1 MTGALD
7 AHVVVAHAGLDVHLS
22 LRPGEVLAV
31 MGPSGAGKTTLLDA
45 VAGLTRLDD
54 GHVDIDGDQL
64 ADATRH
70 TPPSRRAIGLLGQDP
85 LLFPHMTATANI
97 AFAARS
103 AGSSRA
109 EAVAIAEEW
118 MPRIGLPGLGARR
131 PDQLSGGQRQRV
143 ALARALAAR
152 PRLLLLDEPFS
163 SLDVLAAAQ
172 LREVVRDQLHGTTTI
187 VVSHTVADA
196 HALADRLLIIEHG
209 RISQQG
215 PLHEVLSTP
224 STPFTQAVA
233 ASRSGGDVAEP
244 GWPGPS
250 FLGR

>member
-7 AHVVVAHAGLDVHLS
+7 AHVIVEHAELDVRLS
-22 LRPGEVLAV
+22 LSPGDVLAV

-45 VAGLTRLDD
+45 ISGLTRLDA
-54 GHVDIDGDQL
+54 GHVDIDGDRL

-85 LLFPHMTATANI
+85 LLFPHMTAIGNI

-109 EAVAIAEEW
+109 DALALAEEW
-118 MPRIGLPGLGARR
+118 MPRIGLPGLGDRR

-172 LREVVRDQLHGTTTI
+172 LREVVREQLHGTTTI

-196 HALADRLLIIEHG
+196 HALADRLLILEHG
-209 RISQQG
+209 HATHEG
-215 PLHEVLSTP
+215 PLHDILAAP
-224 STPFTQAVA
+224 STPFARAVA
-233 ASRSGGDVAEP
+233 TSAE
-244 GWPGPS
+244 
-250 FLGR
+250 

>member
-7 AHVVVAHAGLDVHLS
+7 AHVVVAHAGLDVRLS
-22 LRPGEVLAV
+22 LRPGDVLAV

-45 VAGLTRLDD
+45 LAGLTRLDD
-54 GHVDIDGDQL
+54 GHVGIDGDRL
-64 ADATRH
+64 ADAARH
-70 TPPSRRAIGLLGQDP
+70 TAPSRRAIGLLGQDP
-85 LLFPHMTATANI
+85 LLFPHMSAVGNI

-103 AGSSRA
+103 AGASRA
-109 EAVAIAEEW
+109 DAVAVAEAW
-118 MPRIGLPGLGARR
+118 MPRIGLPDLGDRR

-172 LREVVRDQLHGTTTI
+172 LRQVVREQLHGTTTI

-196 HALADRLLIIEHG
+196 HALADRLLILEHG
-209 RISQQG
+209 HATHEG
-215 PLHEVLSTP
+215 PLNDILAAP
-224 STPFTQAVA
+224 STPFARAVA
-233 ASRSGGDVAEP
+233 TSAQ
-244 GWPGPS
+244 
-250 FLGR
+250 

>member
-1 MTGALD
+1 MTGELD
-7 AHVVVAHAGLDVHLS
+7 AHVVVTHASLDVRLS
-22 LRPGEVLAV
+22 LQPRDVLAV

-45 VAGLTRLDD
+45 LAGLTRLDG
-54 GHVDIDGDQL
+54 GHVSIDGAVL
-64 ADATRH
+64 ADDRRH
-70 TPPSRRAIGLLGQDP
+70 TAPSRRAIGLLGQDP
-85 LLFPHMTATANI
+85 LLFPHMTAIGNI

-109 EAVAIAEEW
+109 DAVAVAEEW
-118 MPRIGLPGLGARR
+118 MPRIGLPDLGDRR

-172 LREVVRDQLHGTTTI
+172 LRQVVREQLRGTTTI

-196 HALADRLLIIEHG
+196 ESLADRILILEHG
-209 RISQQG
+209 QISQEG
-215 PLHEVLSTP
+215 ALHEVLSTP
-224 STPFTQAVA
+224 STPFAHAIA
-233 ASRSGGDVAEP
+233 ASAQ
-244 GWPGPS
+244 
-250 FLGR
+250 

>member
-7 AHVVVAHAGLDVHLS
+7 AHVIVDHAELDVRLS
-22 LRPGEVLAV
+22 LQPGEVLTV

-45 VAGLTRLDD
+45 ISGLTRLDA
-54 GHVDIDGDQL
+54 GHVDIDGDRL
-64 ADATRH
+64 ADVTRH

-85 LLFPHMTATANI
+85 LLFPHMTAIGNI

-109 EAVAIAEEW
+109 EAVAVAAEW
-118 MPRIGLPGLGARR
+118 MPRIGLPGMGDRR

-163 SLDVLAAAQ
+163 SLDLLAAAQ
-172 LREVVRDQLHGTTTI
+172 LREVVHEQLHGTTTI
-187 VVSHTVADA
+187 VVSHTIADA
-196 HALADRLLIIEHG
+196 HALADRLLILEEG

-215 PLHEVLSTP
+215 LLDEVLTAP
-224 STPFTQAVA
+224 GTPFAQAVA
-233 ASRSGGDVAEP
+233 ASQ
-244 GWPGPS
+244 
-250 FLGR
+250 

>member
-7 AHVVVAHAGLDVHLS
+7 AHVVVDHAGLDVRLS
-22 LRPGEVLAV
+22 LAPGSVLAV

-45 VAGLTRLDD
+45 LAGLTRLDA
-54 GHVDIDGDQL
+54 GHVSIDGGVL
-64 ADATRH
+64 ADARRH
-70 TPPSRRAIGLLGQDP
+70 TAPSRRAIGLLGQDP
-85 LLFPHMTATANI
+85 LLFPHMTAVGNI

-109 EAVAIAEEW
+109 AAVAMAEEW
-118 MPRIGLPGLGARR
+118 MPRIGLPGLGDRR

-172 LREVVRDQLHGTTTI
+172 QRQIVRDHLHGTTTI

-196 HALADRLLIIEHG
+196 HALADRLLILEHG
-209 RISQQG
+209 HATHEG
-215 PLHEVLSTP
+215 PLNEVLASP
-224 STPFTQAVA
+224 STPFAHAVA
-233 ASRSGGDVAEP
+233 ASQQ
-244 GWPGPS
+244 
-250 FLGR
+250 

>member
-22 LRPGEVLAV
+22 VRPGEVLAV

-45 VAGLTRLDD
+45 IAGLTRLGA
-54 GHVDIDGDQL
+54 GHVHIDGQRL
-64 ADATRH
+64 ADAMRH
-70 TPPSRRAIGLLGQDP
+70 TPPSRRSIGLLGQDP
-85 LLFPHMTATANI
+85 LLFPHMTAVGNI

-109 EAVAIAEEW
+109 EAVAVGEEW
-118 MPRIGLPGLGARR
+118 MPRIGLAGLGDRR

-187 VVSHTVADA
+187 VVSHTIADA
-196 HALADRLLIIEHG
+196 QALADRLLILEHG
-209 RISQQG
+209 RPTQEGSLG
-215 PLHEVLSTP
+215 EVLAAPGTE
-224 STPFTQAVA
+224 FAAAVA
-233 ASRSGGDVAEP
+233 STSR
-244 GWPGPS
+244 
-250 FLGR
+250 

>member
-1 MTGALD
+1 MTGTLD
-7 AHVVVAHAGLDVHLS
+7 AHVVVDHAGLDVRLT

-45 VAGLTRLDD
+45 VAGLTRLDG
-54 GHVDIDGDQL
+54 GHVDIGGDRL
-64 ADATRH
+64 ADASRH

-85 LLFPHMTATANI
+85 LLFPHMTAVANI

-109 EAVAIAEEW
+109 DALAMAEEW
-118 MPRIGLPGLGARR
+118 MPRIGLPDLGGRR

-172 LREVVRDQLHGTTTI
+172 LREVVREQLHGTTTI

-196 HALADRLLIIEHG
+196 HALADRLLILEHG
-209 RISQQG
+209 RISQEG
-215 PLHEVLSTP
+215 VLDEVLSAP
-224 STPFTQAVA
+224 DTPFAQAVA
-233 ASRSGGDVAEP
+233 ASQ
-244 GWPGPS
+244 
-250 FLGR
+250 

>member
-1 MTGALD
+1 MTGTLD
-7 AHVVVAHAGLDVHLS
+7 AHVVVDHAGLDVRLT

-45 VAGLTRLDD
+45 VAGLTRLDG
-54 GHVDIDGDQL
+54 GHVDIGGDRL
-64 ADATRH
+64 ADASRH

-85 LLFPHMTATANI
+85 LLFPHMTAVANI

-109 EAVAIAEEW
+109 DALAMAEEW
-118 MPRIGLPGLGARR
+118 MPRVGLPGLGDRH

-172 LREVVRDQLHGTTTI
+172 LREVVREQLHGTTTI

-196 HALADRLLIIEHG
+196 HALADRLLILEHG
-209 RISQQG
+209 HATHEG
-215 PLHEVLSTP
+215 PLHDILAAP
-224 STPFTQAVA
+224 STPFARAVA
-233 ASRSGGDVAEP
+233 TSAE
-244 GWPGPS
+244 
-250 FLGR
+250 

>member
-7 AHVVVAHAGLDVHLS
+7 ARG
-22 LRPGEVLAV
+22 VLAV
-31 MGPSGAGKTTLLDA
+31 RGPSGAGKTTLLDA
-45 VAGLTRLDD
+45 LAGLTRLDA
-54 GHVDIDGDQL
+54 GHVSIDGGVL
-64 ADATRH
+64 ADARRH
-70 TPPSRRAIGLLGQDP
+70 TAPSRRAIGLLGQDP
-85 LLFPHMTATANI
+85 LLFPHMTAVGNI

-109 EAVAIAEEW
+109 AAVAMAEEW
-118 MPRIGLPGLGARR
+118 MPRIGLPVLGDRR

-172 LREVVRDQLHGTTTI
+172 QRQIVRDHLHGTTTI

-196 HALADRLLIIEHG
+196 HALADPPPIHDHG
-209 RISQQG
+209 HPTREG
-215 PLHEVLSTP
+215 PPAATP
-224 STPFTQAVA
+224 PPPATPFARAVA
-233 ASRSGGDVAEP
+233 ASAQ
-244 GWPGPS
+244 
-250 FLGR
+250 

>member
-1 MTGALD
+1 MTGSLD

-45 VAGLTRLDD
+45 LAGLTRLDA
-54 GHVDIDGDQL
+54 GHVSIDGEVL
-64 ADATRH
+64 ADARRH
-70 TPPSRRAIGLLGQDP
+70 TAPSRRAIGLLRQDP
-85 LLFPHMTATANI
+85 LLFPHMTAVGNI
-97 AFAARS
+97 VFAARS

-109 EAVAIAEEW
+109 DALAMAEEW
-118 MPRIGLPGLGARR
+118 MPRIGLPGLGDRR

-172 LREVVRDQLHGTTTI
+172 QRQVVRDHLHGTTTI

-196 HALADRLLIIEHG
+196 QALADRLLILEHG
-209 RISQQG
+209 HATQEG
-215 PLHEVLSTP
+215 PLDDILAAP
-224 STPFTQAVA
+224 STPFARAVA
-233 ASRSGGDVAEP
+233 ASAQ
-244 GWPGPS
+244 
-250 FLGR
+250 

>member
-7 AHVVVAHAGLDVHLS
+7 AHVIVEHAELDVRLS
-22 LRPGEVLAV
+22 LSPGDVLAV

-45 VAGLTRLDD
+45 ISGLTRLDA
-54 GHVDIDGDQL
+54 GHVDIDGDRL

-70 TPPSRRAIGLLGQDP
+70 IPPSRRAIGLLGQDP
-85 LLFPHMTATANI
+85 LLFPHMTAIGNI

-109 EAVAIAEEW
+109 EAVAVAAEW
-118 MPRIGLPGLGARR
+118 MPHIGLPGHGDRR

-172 LREVVRDQLHGTTTI
+172 LREVVHDQLHGTTTI

-196 HALADRLLIIEHG
+196 RALADRLLILEHG
-209 RISQQG
+209 RITQEG
-215 PLHEVLSTP
+215 PLHEVLATP
-224 STPFTQAVA
+224 DTPFTQAVA
-233 ASRSGGDVAEP
+233 ASAR
-244 GWPGPS
+244 
-250 FLGR
+250 